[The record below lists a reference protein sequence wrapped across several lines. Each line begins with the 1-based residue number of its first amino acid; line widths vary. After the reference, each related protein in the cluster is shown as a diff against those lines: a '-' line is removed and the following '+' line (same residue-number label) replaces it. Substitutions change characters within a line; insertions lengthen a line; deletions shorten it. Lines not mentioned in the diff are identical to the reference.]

1 MKLNKN
7 EAYDILKRVKQRG
20 TEKDGLGG
28 MTGIR
33 NINPKYTVSHPI
45 NTTSKKKITL
55 KV

>member
-7 EAYDILKRVKQRG
+7 EAYDILKRVKQRD
-20 TEKDGLGG
+20 TEKDFGLGG

-45 NTTSKKKITL
+45 NTISKKRL
-55 KV
+55 H